1 MALTTVQRQWLRRQI
16 ARRFFGDGT
25 PANITKADID
35 ASVDPLVTYL
45 ETNQTA
51 ILNTMTGTPLA
62 SRTTA
67 VKADVFALT
76 AIARFGDVSKDIT

>member
-1 MALTTVQRQWLRRQI
+1 MALTAAQRTWLRRQI
-16 ARRFFGDGT
+16 ARRFFDGGA
-25 PANITKADID
+25 PADITKLDID

-51 ILNTMTGTPLA
+51 ILNTMNGTPLA
-62 SRTTA
+62 GRSAA

-76 AIARFGDVSKDIT
+76 TVARFGDITRDIT